1 MSNHVWLTADL
12 HFGCENVL
20 KYRYRPFNSVREM
33 NEEMVKNWNMM
44 IEPED
49 TVYFLGDFAVTDEAL
64 EMYAPRLN
72 GEIHMVMGNHDHNR
86 SKKRL
91 MSLFKTVAADPFLL
105 DTYYNIDNY
114 ILRHLWLCHYPLQR
128 HPIHFTCS
136 AHVHN
141 LFTVAINMVNVG
153 LDCWHFKPVSLHQI
167 CESWKAQE
175 GGYWDANVYPD
186 APLSW
191 QMEVSMKRTRA
202 GGSIEPTLDILKK
215 RARNIKSI

>member
-1 MSNHVWLTADL
+1 MPNTWFTSDT
-12 HFGCENVL
+12 HFSDENAL

-105 DTYYNIDNY
+105 DTYYNIDSY

-128 HPIHFTCS
+128 HPIHMSICG
-136 AHVHN
+136 HVHS
-141 LFTVAINMVNVG
+141 LWQVAINMVNVST
-153 LDCWHFKPVSLHQI
+153 DAWSFRPVSLHQI
-167 CESWKAQE
+167 CECWKAQE
-175 GGYWDANVYPD
+175 EGHWDANVYPD
-186 APLSW
+186 APLEW
-191 QMEVSMKRTRA
+191 QYLVSTKRVRS
-202 GGSIEPTLDILKK
+202 GNNIEPTLDILK
-215 RARNIKSI
+215 RMIRNKNNH